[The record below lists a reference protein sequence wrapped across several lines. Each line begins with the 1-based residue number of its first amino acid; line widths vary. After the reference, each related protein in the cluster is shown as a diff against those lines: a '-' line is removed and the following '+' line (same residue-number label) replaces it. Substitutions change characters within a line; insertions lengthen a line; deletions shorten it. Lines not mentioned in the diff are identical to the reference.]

1 MDSTYSTKFTD
12 DFYIIFFSGIDILGN
27 QMVLFTSIMQK
38 KNIQSISVMCDQYIE
53 AGFRSPEHMIIDSL
67 EFQKIIIEKLGL
79 TDQ

>member
-1 MDSTYSTKFTD
+1 
-12 DFYIIFFSGIDILGN
+12 
-27 QMVLFTSIMQK
+27 MVLFTSIMQK